1 MNAYLLYK
9 YSAEYDS
16 LLALVENQGGEVNP
30 EQDAALDRLS
40 TLVRAG
46 REDAIRFVM
55 ETEVWAEARASESKR
70 LAAASQEARARAD
83 RVRSLLLGVL
93 KSEGLSEATT
103 GILTA
108 KIRINPPSVQVQDES
123 RIPDNFWRVIPET
136 KAPDKTAIKQ
146 HITTTG
152 LDVPGC
158 TLIRTERLEIK

>member
-46 REDAIRFVM
+46 REDAIRYIV
-55 ETEVWAEARASESKR
+55 ETEAWAEARATESKR
-70 LAAASQEARARAD
+70 LATASQEARARAE
-83 RVRSLLLGVL
+83 RVRALLLGAL
-93 KSEGLSEATT
+93 KSEGVSEATT
-103 GILTA
+103 GSLTA
-108 KIRINPPSVQVQDES
+108 TVRVNPPSVQVQDES
-123 RIPDNFWRVIPET
+123 QIPDNFWRVIPET
-136 KAPDKTAIKQ
+136 KAPDKNAIKQ

-158 TLIRTERLEIK
+158 SLVRTERLEIK

>member
-1 MNAYLLYK
+1 LNAYLLYK

-83 RVRSLLLGVL
+83 RVRALLLGAL

-103 GILTA
+103 GTLTA
-108 KIRINPPSVQVQDES
+108 RIRVNPPSVQVADETQ
-123 RIPDNFWRVIPET
+123 IPGQFWRVIPET
-136 KAPDKTAIKQ
+136 RAPDKTAIKQ

-158 TLIRTERLEIK
+158 SLVRTERLEIK